1 MRLNLRLNVDRDE
14 HDEHEPGL
22 LVGVVEDVDELDELL
37 LAVSQRAHRLTGC
50 VHPKTPIP
58 QNPIT
63 LFKKYYV

>member
-1 MRLNLRLNVDRDE
+1 M
-14 HDEHEPGL
+14 GA
-22 LVGVVEDVDELDELL
+22 VEDVNELGKLL